1 MLETPANGSRPRASP
16 RTAPPPKT
24 RVTTGRPGGL
34 GTFGGVFTPSLLTIL
49 GVIMY
54 LRFGWVVGN
63 VGLLG
68 TLVIVT
74 LSTLITFLTAL
85 SIAAIATDQR
95 VRTGGAYY
103 MISRSLGIETGGA
116 VGIPLFLAQAL
127 SVALY
132 TVGFAESVVGAF
144 PGADA
149 RTVGVITTIAVA
161 LLALISA
168 RVAIR
173 SQYIIMGAIAL
184 SLISLVLGS
193 PLDPASAG
201 AVNVGRGGGTGPL
214 GPEAIEAARQPFWV
228 VFAVFFPAVTG
239 IMAGVNMSGDLAE
252 PNKSIPRGTFAA
264 IGVGY
269 LIYMGLPLL
278 LAARADE
285 ASLLLDPLVMRR
297 ISLWGDAI
305 LLGVWGATLSS
316 AVGSILGA
324 PRVLQ
329 ALARDGV
336 LPRRLRWLG
345 KGSGADDTPRAG
357 TIVTLVLAL
366 GAVWVGDLNLIAPV
380 LTMFFLTTYGVLN
393 VAAGVE
399 RFLGSPSFRP
409 QFQVPWALSLLG
421 AVGCI
426 AVMLLI
432 NPLATGAAAV
442 VVGGV
447 FIWLERQGLE
457 ATFGDVR
464 RGVWMSLTRTG
475 LLRIRSD
482 SDPRNWRPHFLVL
495 SGAPTRRWPL
505 IELADAFTQSRGL
518 LTVATVVPLDA
529 VSAQRREAQEQSIRE
544 YLGKR
549 GVQGLVRVVPAPDP
563 FAGAERLVEYYGLGA
578 LSPNT
583 VLLGDTART
592 ELRDRYCTM
601 IERFHE
607 ARRNIVIV
615 RDAEDRGFGDRQ
627 RVDIWWGGLQG
638 NGALLLILGY
648 LLSSSLA
655 WRGADVRMITV
666 VPNEEAKESTLRHLH
681 EVVAATRTGVRP
693 VVEVSHGR
701 SFDQV
706 LHEVSRDSDL
716 VLMGLQAPET
726 RGDVDYRSYIETMRE
741 RTSDLPTTLF
751 VLAGEE
757 IVFREVLLRGE

>member
-1 MLETPANGSRPRASP
+1 MAESNAPRSG
-16 RTAPPPKT
+16 PPPKA
-24 RVTTGRPGGL
+24 RVVSGRPGGL

-63 VGLLG
+63 VGLAG
-68 TLVIVT
+68 TLLIVT
-74 LSTLITFLTAL
+74 LSTSITLLTAL

-116 VGIPLFLAQAL
+116 VGIPLYLAQAL

-132 TVGFAESVVGAF
+132 TVGFAEAVVGAF
-144 PGADA
+144 PSVDA
-149 RTVGVITTIAVA
+149 RAVGVITTILVA
-161 LLALISA
+161 ALALVSA
-168 RVAIR
+168 KAAIR
-173 SQYIIMGAIAL
+173 SQYIIMAAIAL
-184 SLISLVLGS
+184 SLVSLVLGS
-193 PLDPASAG
+193 PLEPDTAG
-201 AVNVGRGGGTGPL
+201 VGLSVGAAVAEESR
-214 GPEAIEAARQPFWV
+214 ESFWV

-239 IMAGVNMSGDLAE
+239 IMAGVNMSGDLE
-252 PNKSIPRGTFAA
+252 DPGRSIPKGTFAA

-269 LIYMGLPLL
+269 VIYMSLPIL
-278 LAARADE
+278 LASRADTP
-285 ASLLLDPLVMRR
+285 ALHTDPLVMRR
-297 ISLWGDAI
+297 SSLGGDAI

-336 LPRRLRWLG
+336 LPARLRWLG
-345 KGSGADDTPRAG
+345 KGAGPDDTPRAG
-357 TIVTLVLAL
+357 TIVTLALAL

-409 QFQVPWALSLLG
+409 QFQVPWIFSMLG
-421 AVGCI
+421 AVGCV

-432 NPLATGAAAV
+432 NPLATLAAAV
-442 VVGGV
+442 VVLVV
-447 FIWLERQGLE
+447 FILLERQGLE

-464 RGVWMSLTRTG
+464 RGVWMSITRAG
-475 LLRIRSD
+475 LLRIRSE

-505 IELADAFTQSRGL
+505 IELADGFTQSRGL
-518 LTVATVVPLDA
+518 LTVATVVPVDS
-529 VSAQRREAQEQSIRE
+529 VSAQRREAQEEGIRE
-544 YLGKR
+544 YLAKR

-563 FAGAERLVEYYGLGA
+563 FSGAERLVEYYGLGA

-583 VLLGDTART
+583 VLLGDTAQE

-601 IERFHE
+601 IGRLHG
-607 ARRNIVIV
+607 ARRNVVVV
-615 RDAEDRGFGDRQ
+615 RDAENRGFGDRK

-648 LLSSSLA
+648 LLRSSLA

-666 VPNEEAKESTLRHLH
+666 VPNEQAKAPTVEHLRELI
-681 EVVAATRTGVRP
+681 EATRTGVRP
-693 VVEVSHGR
+693 VVEVSAGR
-701 SFDQV
+701 SFDEI
-706 LHEVSRDSDL
+706 LHTVSKDSDL
-716 VLMGLQAPET
+716 VLMGLQSPEAV
-726 RGDVDYRSYIETMRE
+726 GEEGYRHYLEDMRE
-741 RTSDLPTTLF
+741 RTRDLPTTLF

-757 IVFREVLLRGE
+757 IVFREVLLRGD

>member
-1 MLETPANGSRPRASP
+1 MAEAGAARPV
-16 RTAPPPKT
+16 PPPKA
-24 RVTTGRPGGL
+24 RVVAGRPGGL

-63 VGLLG
+63 VGLGG

-132 TVGFAESVVGAF
+132 TVGFAEAVVGVF
-144 PGADA
+144 PSADA
-149 RTVGVITTIAVA
+149 RTVGIVTTILVA
-161 LLALISA
+161 ALALVSA
-168 RVAIR
+168 KAAIR
-173 SQYIIMGAIAL
+173 SQYIIMAAIAL

-193 PLDPASAG
+193 PLDLGGVEATA
-201 AVNVGRGGGTGPL
+201 AV
-214 GPEAIEAARQPFWV
+214 AAQPRESFWV

-239 IMAGVNMSGDLAE
+239 IMAGVNMSGDLE
-252 PNKSIPRGTFAA
+252 DPGRSIPKGTFAA

-269 LIYMGLPLL
+269 VIYMALPIL
-278 LAARADE
+278 LASRVDTAT
-285 ASLLLDPLVMRR
+285 LLTDPLVMRR

-336 LPRRLRWLG
+336 LPDRLRWLG
-345 KGSGADDTPRAG
+345 KGAGPDDTPRAG
-357 TIVTLVLAL
+357 TLVTLALAL

-409 QFQVPWALSLLG
+409 QFQVPWVFSMLG
-421 AVGCI
+421 AVGCV

-432 NPLATGAAAV
+432 NPLATLAAAV
-442 VVGGV
+442 VVLVV
-447 FIWLERQGLE
+447 FVLLERQGLE

-464 RGVWMSLTRTG
+464 RGVWMSITRAG
-475 LLRIRSD
+475 LLRIRSE

-505 IELADAFTQSRGL
+505 IELADSFTQSRGL
-518 LTVATVVPLDA
+518 LTVATVVPVDA
-529 VSAQRREAQEQSIRE
+529 VSAQRREAQEEGIRE
-544 YLGKR
+544 YLAKR

-563 FAGAERLVEYYGLGA
+563 FSGAERLVEYYGLGA

-583 VLLGDTART
+583 VLLGDTARE

-601 IERFHE
+601 IGRLHS
-607 ARRNIVIV
+607 ARRNLVLV
-615 RDAEDRGFGDRQ
+615 RDAENRGFGRRG

-648 LLSSSLA
+648 LLRSSLS

-666 VPNEEAKESTLRHLH
+666 VPNEQARERTLEHLS
-681 EVVAATRTGVRP
+681 EVIEATRTGVRP
-693 VVEVSHGR
+693 VVEVSEGR
-701 SFDQV
+701 SFDEI
-706 LHEVSRDSDL
+706 LHAVSKNSDL
-716 VLMGLQAPET
+716 VLMGLQSPQAVGEE
-726 RGDVDYRSYIETMRE
+726 GYRHYLEEMRE
-741 RTSDLPTTLF
+741 RSRGLPTTLF

-757 IVFREVLLRGE
+757 IVFREVLLRGD